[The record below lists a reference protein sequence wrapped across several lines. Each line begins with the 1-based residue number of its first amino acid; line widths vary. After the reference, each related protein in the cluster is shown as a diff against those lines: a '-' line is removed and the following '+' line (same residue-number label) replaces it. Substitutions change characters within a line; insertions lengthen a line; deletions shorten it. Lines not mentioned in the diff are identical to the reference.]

1 MSSKL
6 YSPKTKSFQKCKHV
20 NPKLQK
26 PVFQENL
33 GHTVK
38 PTRWGKK
45 TWQQMRHEWI
55 SLAAIFKLYLFIKL
69 FCFKCS
75 SNLIFCRFQTNF
87 SQFGQFFVFTATANP
102 RQKWNL
108 PSDKSI
114 QFWHFLLPKP
124 RTWDYTGHIWAPKSW
139 PASTSTNTVAKT
151 QVPSV
156 TISCTL
162 SGEFLQFLK

>member
-114 QFWHFLLPKP
+114 QFWHFFCLNREHGIIQVISGPPRAGRLRPVQIQLP
-124 RTWDYTGHIWAPKSW
+124 RHKS
-139 PASTSTNTVAKT
+139 P
-151 QVPSV
+151 Q
-156 TISCTL
+156 
-162 SGEFLQFLK
+162 